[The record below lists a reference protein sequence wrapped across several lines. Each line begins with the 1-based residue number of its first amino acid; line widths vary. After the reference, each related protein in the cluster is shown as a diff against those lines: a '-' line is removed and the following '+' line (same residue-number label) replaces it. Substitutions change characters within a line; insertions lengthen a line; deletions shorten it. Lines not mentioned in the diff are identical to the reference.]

1 MKKLILTTTLFV
13 STLTFAQE
21 GKKSGEKLTQE
32 QQTELQVKN
41 MTLQLDLDEKQQKE
55 IKSILVEQKLRKASK
70 NPFAGGIQPI
80 FPATGS
86 TIIAAIWFLLASKSA
101 FTFSISL

>member
-55 IKSILVEQKLRKASK
+55 IKSILVEQNKKREAK
-70 NPFAGGIQPI
+70 
-80 FPATGS
+80 
-86 TIIAAIWFLLASKSA
+86 IAALKKRKEKGDTLSA
-101 FTFSISL
+101 DEKFAIKNEMLDDQIEKKLK